1 MLYYNHLVEHLNW
14 KNLGH
19 VLAGGNFEDG
29 DIEGKP
35 ELAQAHELG
44 KSIK

>member
-1 MLYYNHLVEHLNW
+1 MEHLRW

-19 VLAGGNFEDG
+19 VLAGGNGDIG

-35 ELAQAHELG
+35 ELQKAWNLG
-44 KSIK
+44 ASIR